1 MHGWLVLKDDVLKH
15 CLRQRSVE
23 MSEQDSIS
31 RLQPHNQLTV
41 DDWQG
46 SVRSANKH
54 IKTPLFR
61 TSATTLCVGHP
72 PCQQKEITQ
81 GCHSWSSRPSL
92 ATLLKMLS
100 KVTHPFN
107 WSDPDGYR
115 CHPARPCRPIAHRPL
130 GKGLARVLGPQIR
143 IFPN

>member
-23 MSEQDSIS
+23 MSKQDSIS
-31 RLQPHNQLTV
+31 RLQPHNQLTA

-46 SVRSANKH
+46 SVGSANKH

-72 PCQQKEITQ
+72 PCQQMERTQ

-115 CHPARPCRPIAHRPL
+115 CHPAPSLSPYRPSPIREGVGACSRPSDPD
-130 GKGLARVLGPQIR
+130 
-143 IFPN
+143 FS